1 VYEVLGEDLRP
12 GFGESNVLKT
22 YDALNTTGGAEA
34 PGKLALLDIL
44 KLVYRYNY
52 SVA

>member
-1 VYEVLGEDLRP
+1 MR
-12 GFGESNVLKT
+12 T
-22 YDALNTTGGAEA
+22 YDAVTAKGGKDVS
-34 PGKLALLDIL
+34 GKLALLDIL